1 MKNKKI
7 FKKIKKFYILGS
19 TDNLINFVNLL
30 KKKFLFEII
39 LHKKQS
45 KEELIYSEKSL
56 EKYLIDKNIKYKIL
70 KNLNSFEKQ
79 KKPDKWILLNFF
91 ILILINFYKKN
102 KDRLLISCLCLYQS
116 IGRCPCYLGNDE
128 K

>member
-1 MKNKKI
+1 M
-7 FKKIKKFYILGS
+7 GS

-79 KKPDKWILLNFF
+79 KKPDKWILLNFGSYFNFNKLF
-91 ILILINFYKKN
+91 IKKN
-102 KDRLLISCLCLYQS
+102 KDRLFNFMPVPLPKYR
-116 IGRCPCYLGNDE
+116 GGAHVTWAMMKNE
-128 K
+128 KN

>member
-1 MKNKKI
+1 M
-7 FKKIKKFYILGS
+7 GS

-30 KKKFLFEII
+30 KKFLFEII

-70 KNLNSFEKQ
+70 KNLNSFEKN
-79 KKPDKWILLNFF
+79 KKSQ
-91 ILILINFYKKN
+91 INGY
-102 KDRLLISCLCLYQS
+102 Y
-116 IGRCPCYLGNDE
+116 
-128 K
+128 